1 MILKAFAAP
10 KVCVADL
17 EGHFSAPE
25 NRRVLAPGH
34 PGEENREKGD
44 QKISRV
50 SVQVAKVK
58 ANLFLHLCS
67 VALDKGSTTFPFL
80 CPLCASVS
88 SHIKWG
94 NNISGHSTADVPV
107 TKLMHVKLSLY
118 PQEALSEGQ
127 LPLMVFS
134 PPKATHPPSAPSQ
147 SPLLRLDDC
156 MSLTRRLPQG
166 VFP

>member
-127 LPLMVFS
+127 LPLMVF
-134 PPKATHPPSAPSQ
+134 HHLRQ
-147 SPLLRLDDC
+147 RIPLPRVL
-156 MSLTRRLPQG
+156 
-166 VFP
+166 F